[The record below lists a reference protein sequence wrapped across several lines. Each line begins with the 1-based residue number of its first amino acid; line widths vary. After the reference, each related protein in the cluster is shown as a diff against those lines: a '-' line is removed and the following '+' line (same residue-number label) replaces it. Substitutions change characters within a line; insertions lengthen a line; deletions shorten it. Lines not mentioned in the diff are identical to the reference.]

1 MNKTLDINIAN
12 QIFHIDENAY
22 RVLKNYLDAIQRS
35 LANEVS
41 REEIIQDIEARI
53 AELFIE
59 RMISDKQVIAVE
71 DVNAVIK
78 IMGQPEDY
86 HLSDED
92 EPTAKA
98 SYKSS
103 KKLYRDKD
111 SSYISG
117 LSAGLGHYLNINPI
131 WIRLLWILFTIFS
144 TGWFILIYIIL
155 WIIVP
160 EAKTTAEKLAM
171 KGEPI
176 NLSNIEKKIK
186 EGYDNVSEK
195 LKDVDVEKH
204 SKNAQS
210 AISSFFD
217 GLEKV
222 LRTLGRVVVKFIG
235 ILLVLA
241 SGLGIISLLVA
252 TLSISGLGFFSD
264 INYVGF
270 EFTEVFRFINPVFPT
285 WAIITTSFV
294 FSIVPLILFFI
305 LGIKILFPNTG
316 STSAALLI
324 PLITLWILSIVMM
337 ILIGVSS
344 SFNDRTSGEMVVTKE
359 VNVSSNDTLYV
370 KMNGNLNYVSTPFVQ
385 NMERITYTEEDKRML
400 YDSNVDVKFNH
411 TSENRAYVRISRF
424 AYDFGEENARNKAGQ
439 IIYEYN
445 ILNNSLSFDSF
456 MLTDPEFKDNSIGV
470 DIDIYLPE
478 SIVISID
485 ENVDDFLENRFED
498 NSLEDK
504 YEKFYNFYE
513 NKLVCIDCA
522 EQSEEETQKIIEET
536 GNPNE

>member
-22 RVLKNYLDAIQRS
+22 KVLKNYLDAIQRS

-59 RMISDKQVIAVE
+59 RMISDKQVISVE

-78 IMGQPEDY
+78 IMGEPEDY
-86 HLSDED
+86 HISDED
-92 EPTAKA
+92 EPASKA
-98 SYKSS
+98 NYKSS
-103 KKLYRDKD
+103 KKLYRDKE

-131 WIRLLWILFTIFS
+131 WIRLLWVLFTVFS

-186 EGYDNVSEK
+186 EGYENVSEK
-195 LKDVDVEKH
+195 FKDVDVEKH

-222 LRTLGRVVVKFIG
+222 LRTLGKVVVKFIG
-235 ILLVLA
+235 IIIVLS
-241 SGLGIISLLVA
+241 SGLGIIGLLIA
-252 TLSISGLGFFSD
+252 TLSISGLGFFTD
-264 INYVGF
+264 VNYIGF
-270 EFTEVFRFINPVFPT
+270 EFAEVFRFINPVFPT
-285 WAIITTSFV
+285 WAIITTIFV

-316 STSAALLI
+316 NTSAALLI
-324 PLITLWILSIVMM
+324 PLISIWILSIVMM
-337 ILIGVSS
+337 ILISVSS
-344 SFNDRTSGEMVVTKE
+344 SFNDRTSGEVVVTKE
-359 VNVSSNDTLYV
+359 VRVSSNDTLYV

-385 NMERITYTEEDKRML
+385 NMERITYNEDDKRVL

-411 TSENRAYVRISRF
+411 TSENRAYARISRF
-424 AYDFGEENARNKAGQ
+424 AYDFGEENARNKASQ

-445 ILNNSLSFDSF
+445 ITGNILSFDSF
-456 MLTDPEFKDNSIGV
+456 MLTDPELKNNSIGV

-478 SIVISID
+478 SIAISID
-485 ENVDDFLENRFED
+485 ENVEDFLENRFED
-498 NSLEDK
+498 NTLENK
-504 YEKFYNFYE
+504 YERFYKFSE
-513 NKLVCIDCA
+513 NRLVCMGC
-522 EQSEEETQKIIEET
+522 EEEIEEIT
-536 GNPNE
+536 EEPGSQNE

>member
-22 RVLKNYLDAIQRS
+22 KVLKNYLDAIQRS

-59 RMISDKQVIAVE
+59 RMISDKQVISVE

-92 EPTAKA
+92 EPAAKA

-117 LSAGLGHYLNINPI
+117 LSAGLGHYLNINPV
-131 WIRLLWILFTIFS
+131 WIRLLWILFTVFS

-186 EGYDNVSEK
+186 EGYENVSEK

-204 SKNAQS
+204 SKKAQS

-222 LRTLGRVVVKFIG
+222 LRTLGKVVVKFIG
-235 ILLVLA
+235 IIIVLA
-241 SGLGIISLLVA
+241 SGLGIVSLLVA

-264 INYVGF
+264 VNYVGF
-270 EFTEVFRFINPVFPT
+270 EF
-285 WAIITTSFV
+285 ADS
-294 FSIVPLILFFI
+294 
-305 LGIKILFPNTG
+305 
-316 STSAALLI
+316 ALL
-324 PLITLWILSIVMM
+324 
-337 ILIGVSS
+337 
-344 SFNDRTSGEMVVTKE
+344 SF
-359 VNVSSNDTLYV
+359 
-370 KMNGNLNYVSTPFVQ
+370 P
-385 NMERITYTEEDKRML
+385 
-400 YDSNVDVKFNH
+400 
-411 TSENRAYVRISRF
+411 
-424 AYDFGEENARNKAGQ
+424 
-439 IIYEYN
+439 
-445 ILNNSLSFDSF
+445 
-456 MLTDPEFKDNSIGV
+456 
-470 DIDIYLPE
+470 
-478 SIVISID
+478 
-485 ENVDDFLENRFED
+485 
-498 NSLEDK
+498 
-504 YEKFYNFYE
+504 
-513 NKLVCIDCA
+513 
-522 EQSEEETQKIIEET
+522 
-536 GNPNE
+536 

>member
-22 RVLKNYLDAIQRS
+22 RVLKNYLDAIQKS

-59 RMISDKQVIAVE
+59 RMISDNQVISVE

-78 IMGQPEDY
+78 IMGEPEDY

-92 EPTAKA
+92 ETASKT

-103 KKLYRDKD
+103 KKLYRDKE

-117 LSAGLGHYLNINPI
+117 LSAGVGHYLNINPI
-131 WIRLLWILFTIFS
+131 WIRLLWILFTVFS

-160 EAKTTAEKLAM
+160 EARTTAEKLAM

-186 EGYDNVSEK
+186 EGYENVSEK

-222 LRTLGRVVVKFIG
+222 LRTLGRFAVKFIG
-235 ILLVLA
+235 IILVLA
-241 SGLGIISLLVA
+241 SGLGIVGLIIA

-270 EFTEVFRFINPVFPT
+270 EFAEVFRFINPVFPI
-285 WAIITTSFV
+285 WAIITSIFV

-316 STSAALLI
+316 NASAALLI
-324 PLITLWILSIVMM
+324 PLIAFWIISIVMM
-337 ILIGVSS
+337 ILIGISS
-344 SFNDRTSGEMVVTKE
+344 SYNDRTLGEVVVTNE
-359 VNVSSNDTLYV
+359 VSVSSNDTLLV
-370 KMNGNLNYVSTPFVQ
+370 KMNGNLNYISTPFVQ
-385 NMERITYTEEDKRML
+385 NMERITYSEEDKRVL

-411 TSENRAYVRISRF
+411 TSENRAYVRISKF
-424 AYDFGEENARNKAGQ
+424 AYDFGEDNARNKADQ
-439 IIYEYN
+439 IVYEYN
-445 ILNNSLSFDSF
+445 ILNNVLSFDSF
-456 MLTDPEFKDNSIGV
+456 MLAEPEFKNNSIGV
-470 DIDIYLPE
+470 DIDIYIPE
-478 SIVISID
+478 TVVISID
-485 ENVDDFLENRFED
+485 ENVDDFLENRFE
-498 NSLEDK
+498 NRSIENR
-504 YEKFYNFYE
+504 YEKFYKFSDNE
-513 NKLVCIDCA
+513 LVCLDCN
-522 EQSEEETQKIIEET
+522 EKIIEEQ
-536 GNPNE
+536 GNQTK

>member
-59 RMISDKQVIAVE
+59 RMISDKQVISVE
-71 DVNAVIK
+71 DVNAVVK
-78 IMGQPEDY
+78 IMGEPEDY
-86 HLSDED
+86 HLSDDD
-92 EPTAKA
+92 EPTAK
-98 SYKSS
+98 STHKSS
-103 KKLYRDKD
+103 KKLYRDKE

-117 LSAGLGHYLNINPI
+117 LSAGLGHYLNINPV
-131 WIRLLWILFTIFS
+131 WIRLLWILFTVFS

-155 WIIVP
+155 WVIVP
-160 EAKTTAEKLAM
+160 EAKTTAEKLSM

-222 LRTLGRVVVKFIG
+222 LKTLVKVVVKCIG
-235 ILLVLA
+235 IIIVLS
-241 SGLGIISLLVA
+241 SGIGIISLLIA
-252 TLSISGLGFFSD
+252 TLSISGLGFFTD
-264 INYVGF
+264 LNFAGF
-270 EFTEVFRFINPVFPT
+270 EFAEMFRFINPVFPT
-285 WAIITTSFV
+285 WSIITTAFV
-294 FSIVPLILFFI
+294 FSIVPLMLFFI
-305 LGIKILFPNTG
+305 LGIKILFPNT
-316 STSAALLI
+316 SNTSAALLI
-324 PLITLWILSIVMM
+324 PLISIWILSIVML

-344 SFNDRTSGEMVVTKE
+344 TFNDRTSGEVVVTKE

-385 NMERITYTEEDKRML
+385 NMERITYNEEDRRVL

-411 TSENRAYVRISRF
+411 TSENRAYARISRF
-424 AYDFGEENARNKAGQ
+424 AYDYGEENAREKASLLTYKFD
-439 IIYEYN
+439 IT
-445 ILNNSLSFDSF
+445 NNVLTFDSF
-456 MLTDPEFKDNSIGV
+456 MLTDPELKNNSIGV

-478 SIVISID
+478 TIVISID
-485 ENVDDFLENRFED
+485 ENVDDFLENKFDDTAR
-498 NSLEDK
+498 EDK
-504 YEKFYNFYE
+504 YKKYYKFSEK
-513 NKLVCIDCA
+513 KLICLDCN
-522 EQSEEETQKIIEET
+522 EVIEEIIEGS
-536 GNPNE
+536 GNPTE